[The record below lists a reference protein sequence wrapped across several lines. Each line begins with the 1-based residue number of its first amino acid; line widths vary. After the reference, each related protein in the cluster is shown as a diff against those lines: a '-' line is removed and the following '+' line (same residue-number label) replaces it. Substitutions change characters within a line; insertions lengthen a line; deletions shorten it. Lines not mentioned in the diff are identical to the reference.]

1 MNKPK
6 LKIAFQMDSILEI
19 NVASDTT
26 FALILEAYSR
36 NFDLYYYNPASLTLN
51 GKDVLATAQKIL
63 KASSNVDNHVDL
75 QEEKILNLNE
85 MNVIWLR
92 QDPPFDM
99 SYLTSAYLLE
109 YLIANNPKVLVL
121 NNPKKVLN
129 YPEKI
134 VAHYFSH
141 LMPKTIITKNRSI
154 IKDFLIQEEK
164 VIIKPLYDAKGNS
177 VFLLENNTPNVEPL
191 IDNFLTTYKEPIIV
205 QEFLKNIVLGD
216 KRVLI
221 IDGEPLG
228 AFTRVPQTGITS
240 NLAKGG
246 RAEEALLSNKE
257 LQMCK
262 EVGAFLKH
270 HDLFFAGIDI
280 IDEKLTE
287 INLTS
292 PTGVVTY
299 YNISG
304 VNLAINIWD
313 KVLLKL
319 ETFAPDFK

>member
-6 LKIAFQMDSILEI
+6 LKIAFQMDSILEV

-26 FALILEAYSR
+26 FALILEAYNR
-36 NFDLYYYNPASLTLN
+36 NFELYYYNPVSLTLDGN
-51 GKDVLATAQKIL
+51 KVLATAQKIL
-63 KASSNVDNHVDL
+63 AASNSKENHVEL
-75 QEEKILNLNE
+75 QKEEILNLSE

-121 NNPKKVLN
+121 NNPKNVLN

-134 VAHYFSH
+134 AAHYFSH
-141 LMPKTIITKNRSI
+141 LMPKTIITKNRTI
-154 IKDFLIQEEK
+154 IKDFLIKEKK

-177 VFLLENNTPNVEPL
+177 VFLLEENTPNVEPL

-205 QEFLKNIVLGD
+205 QEFLKNIALGD

-228 AFTRVPQTGITS
+228 AFTRVPQVGITS

-257 LQMCK
+257 LKICEK
-262 EVGAFLKH
+262 VGAFLKQ

-292 PTGVVTY
+292 PTGIVTY

-304 VNLAINIWD
+304 INLAINIWD
-313 KVLLKL
+313 KVLKKL
-319 ETFAPDFK
+319 STL